1 MAFLTGRASRR
12 LAVAPL
18 AACLLLAAPAEAQPS
33 EPIEAQL
40 KAVFLFNFA
49 KYVNWRA
56 PAPAGRGPAELR
68 VCTTADDEFFA
79 MVRSALEGEDIDGRR
94 LVAVALDGLDAAR
107 TCQILYVGDASTADA
122 KDWFDAVKGVDVLTV
137 GDGTLADE
145 PVISFVRDQNR
156 LRFDVNRAAA
166 SKHDLS
172 ISAKLLRLAR
182 RVKQ

>member
-1 MAFLTGRASRR
+1 MALLTSHRSR
-12 LAVAPL
+12 LAAAPL
-18 AACLLLAAPAEAQPS
+18 ACLLFAAPAVAQSP

-49 KYVNWRA
+49 KYVNWRVPASTAKA
-56 PAPAGRGPAELR
+56 PPDIR

-79 MVRSALEGEDIDGRR
+79 MVKSALEGEDIDGRR
-94 LVAVALDGLDAAR
+94 LVAVTLDGLDAAR
-107 TCQILYVGDASTADA
+107 TCQILYVGDATTADA
-122 KDWFDAVKGVDVLTV
+122 KDWFDAVKGADVLTV
-137 GDGTLADE
+137 ADGTIAEE

-166 SKHDLS
+166 SRHGLS